1 MIHVLVCDDQDVIRE
16 GLAVLIGR
24 APGFEVVGTASDG
37 AEAVEA
43 VARLRPEV
51 VLMDLR
57 MPILN
62 GIHATRQIRTQHPAT
77 QVLVLTTYDAD
88 EWVFDA
94 IRSGATGYLLKDCST
109 EQLLEAIR
117 GAAAGLTHVDPHV
130 AGQLFARL
138 SSEALPPATTT
149 VASLSAREREVLA
162 LLGEGASN
170 AAIAKAL
177 FLSEGTVRNY
187 MTSIFA
193 KLGVTD
199 RTQAAVYALRYGL
212 APRRP
217 AK

>member
-51 VLMDLR
+51 VVMDLR

-94 IRSGATGYLLKDCST
+94 IRSGAT
-109 EQLLEAIR
+109 
-117 GAAAGLTHVDPHV
+117 P
-130 AGQLFARL
+130 FA
-138 SSEALPPATTT
+138 
-149 VASLSAREREVLA
+149 ER
-162 LLGEGASN
+162 
-170 AAIAKAL
+170 
-177 FLSEGTVRNY
+177 
-187 MTSIFA
+187 
-193 KLGVTD
+193 
-199 RTQAAVYALRYGL
+199 
-212 APRRP
+212 P
-217 AK
+217 